1 MSPTTKSEGNAME
14 KVSLSEN
21 ARADDSARSKAVAGA
36 LVTVLTPLCKAIV
49 DEYLRNLNVS
59 VNPKQ

>member
-1 MSPTTKSEGNAME
+1 ME
-14 KVSLSEN
+14 KVSLPEDVSAEDR
-21 ARADDSARSKAVAGA
+21 ARLEAVANA

-49 DEYLRNLNVS
+49 DEYLSKLNVS